1 MEWFCGTNRLLVE
14 GKTEMQIVMTA
25 AQTIGLWRLNVER
38 AIVDRMEAER
48 GEGVIS
54 MAIAV
59 LIVAFLGVA
68 LWLAFKGFADDTE
81 KTLEDQV
88 DKIGS

>member
-1 MEWFCGTNRLLVE
+1 MQFLTTAGQHMAVQRLILQKMVLD
-14 GKTEMQIVMTA
+14 A
-25 AQTIGLWRLNVER
+25 A
-38 AIVDRMEAER
+38 ADRRHDER

-81 KTLEDQV
+81 RTLDEQV

>member
-1 MEWFCGTNRLLVE
+1 
-14 GKTEMQIVMTA
+14 MQIMMTA
-25 AQTIGLWRLNVER
+25 GQWLGVWGLQAQRSVADR
-38 AIVDRMEAER
+38 VDSDR

>member
-1 MEWFCGTNRLLVE
+1 MQFLTTAGQHLAVQRLILQ
-14 GKTEMQIVMTA
+14 KTVLDA
-25 AQTIGLWRLNVER
+25 AAARRQ
-38 AIVDRMEAER
+38 DER

-81 KTLEDQV
+81 RTLDEQV
-88 DKIGS
+88 DQIGS

>member
-1 MEWFCGTNRLLVE
+1 MQLMMPAARTLGLLRLH
-14 GKTEMQIVMTA
+14 A
-25 AQTIGLWRLNVER
+25 ER
-38 AIVDRMEAER
+38 AVADRVDADR

-59 LIVAFLGVA
+59 LLVAFLGVA

>member
-1 MEWFCGTNRLLVE
+1 
-14 GKTEMQIVMTA
+14 MQIVMTA
-25 AQTIGLWRLNVER
+25 GQWLDVWRLQAQRSVADR
-38 AIVDRMEAER
+38 VDSDR

>member
-1 MEWFCGTNRLLVE
+1 MGV
-14 GKTEMQIVMTA
+14 VTA
-25 AQTIGLWRLNVER
+25 SGQWVGLWKLAAER
-38 AIVDRMEAER
+38 AVSSRFESDR

-59 LIVAFLGVA
+59 LIIAFLGVA

>member
-1 MEWFCGTNRLLVE
+1 
-14 GKTEMQIVMTA
+14 MQLAMTA
-25 AQTIGLWRLNVER
+25 ARTLGLWRLGVER
-38 AIVDRMEAER
+38 AVADRMDADR